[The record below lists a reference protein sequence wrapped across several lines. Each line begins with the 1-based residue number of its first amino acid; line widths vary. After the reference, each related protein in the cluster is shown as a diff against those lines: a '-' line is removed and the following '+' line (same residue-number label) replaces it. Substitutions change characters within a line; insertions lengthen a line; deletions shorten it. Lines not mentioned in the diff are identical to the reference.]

1 MYSDFVFSYHVFSQS
16 LPTNSTPY
24 SFISL
29 FRKQNRQIKKEKQKK
44 EERKRKKDKQKNK
57 EKA

>member
-1 MYSDFVFSYHVFSQS
+1 MYSDFVFSYHVSSQS
-16 LPTNSTPY
+16 LPINSTPY

-29 FRKQNRQIKKEKQKK
+29 FRKQNRQIKKGKQKK
-44 EERKRKKDKQKNK
+44 KREKEKRINKKNK